1 MIELS
6 PNIDSIPLPRKALGP
21 SEHID
26 AVLAQIHSA
35 FGQLTKDL
43 NSVDGMPLL
52 LLEMQMQQQQ

>member
-35 FGQLTKDL
+35 FEQLTKARQKPRFLATIDIPV
-43 NSVDGMPLL
+43 SR
-52 LLEMQMQQQQ
+52 